1 MNTAYR
7 IDPDATL
14 DWAFDWGK
22 NWLADSET
30 ITGHTITTSGTVTV
44 DSSSAAAGKV
54 TVWLSG
60 AADRRATVTCR
71 ITTNQGRTDDRSLTL
86 IVGDR

>member
-1 MNTAYR
+1 MSTAFR
-7 IDPDATL
+7 ADPDSVL
-14 DWAFDWGK
+14 DYVVDWSA
-22 NWLADSET
+22 WLAESET
-30 ITGHTITTSGTVTV
+30 ITGHTITKSGTVTV
-44 DSSSAAAGKV
+44 DSSSESDGAV

-71 ITTNQGRTDDRSLTL
+71 ITTNQGRIDDRSLTL